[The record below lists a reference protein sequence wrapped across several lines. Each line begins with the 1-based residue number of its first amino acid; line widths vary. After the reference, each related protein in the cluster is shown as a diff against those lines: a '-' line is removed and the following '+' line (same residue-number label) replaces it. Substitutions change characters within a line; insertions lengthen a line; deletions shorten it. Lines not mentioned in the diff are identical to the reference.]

1 MAHIFS
7 GVRLYWSSPDAE
19 NPYPYDYQTAGNI
32 FLHNAKDSKI
42 SVLNGRKVIY
52 ICTEDELRI
61 YELSTELPCVNCYS
75 LVPIQ
80 EEY

>member
-7 GVRLYWSSPDAE
+7 GVRLFWSSPDAE
-19 NPYPYDYQTAGNI
+19 NPYPYDYQNAGTI

-52 ICTEDELRI
+52 ISTEDELRI
-61 YELSTELPCVNCYS
+61 YELTTESPSVLCYS
-75 LVPIQ
+75 PVPI
-80 EEY
+80 E

>member
-52 ICTEDELRI
+52 ICTED
-61 YELSTELPCVNCYS
+61 
-75 LVPIQ
+75 
-80 EEY
+80 